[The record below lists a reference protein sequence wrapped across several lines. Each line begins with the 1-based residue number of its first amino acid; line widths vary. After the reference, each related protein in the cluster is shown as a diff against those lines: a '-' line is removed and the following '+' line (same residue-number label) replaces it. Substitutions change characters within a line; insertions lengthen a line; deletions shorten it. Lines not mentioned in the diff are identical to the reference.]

1 MMDDV
6 MPLDGNAAAGRLAEL
21 FAVEMTRA
29 VIVCAGCGNE
39 GPLATL
45 RLYGGAVGVVLRCPA
60 CDAVNLRL
68 LGTGTTL
75 NLDLR
80 GCARL
85 TVRAPAGGGLEP
97 PAGAG

>member
-1 MMDDV
+1 MTGDT
-6 MPLDGNAAAGRLAEL
+6 MPLDGNAAAGRFADL
-21 FAVEMTRA
+21 FAVDMTVA
-29 VIVCAGCGNE
+29 TITCEGCGRE

-45 RLYGGAVGVVLRCPA
+45 ALYGGGAGTVLRCPA

-68 LGTGTTL
+68 LDTGTLL

-85 TVRAPAGGGLEP
+85 SVRMTSR
-97 PAGAG
+97 

>member
-29 VIVCAGCGNE
+29 TIVCAGCGNE

-45 RLYGGAVGVVLRCPA
+45 RLYGGGVGTVLRCPA

-68 LGTGTTL
+68 LDTGTTL

-80 GCARL
+80 GCTRL
-85 TVRAPAGGGLEP
+85 TVRAPADG
-97 PAGAG
+97 

>member
-29 VIVCAGCGNE
+29 IIVCEGCGHE
-39 GPLATL
+39 SALATL
-45 RLYGGAVGVVLRCPA
+45 RLYSGAGVVLRCPA
-60 CDAVNLRL
+60 CEAAVLRL
-68 LGTGTTL
+68 LDAGDTL

-80 GCARL
+80 GCTRL
-85 TVRAPAGGGLEP
+85 TVRAPLNP
-97 PAGAG
+97 PPQS